1 METELKGNL
10 IWPVDSD
17 KSRPPTMPGIIDLA
31 CVIDLLDR
39 VEWGAAVGWLVP
51 LLLCSLLV

>member
-39 VEWGAAVGWLVP
+39 VE
-51 LLLCSLLV
+51 